1 MRTVLIVAGVI
12 VAGLGIAVT
21 MGKFQYSH
29 NKEVVQL
36 GSLSVKAQEQETVP
50 QWAGIIAIVVGGAL
64 LVGGLAKK

>member
-1 MRTVLIVAGVI
+1 MRTALIVVGVI
-12 VAGLGIAVT
+12 VAGLGIAVV
-21 MGKFQYSH
+21 MGKFQYSQ

-64 LVGGLAKK
+64 LAGGLAKK